1 MSRSL
6 FRVDHSDGGTAVDC
20 QSLPV
25 EKIVC
30 LVAQEEA
37 GARNVFRG
45 SDPPRGVEGVIL
57 GTQLLFFA
65 DVDPTRGY
73 GIDRDVERSQG
84 DGQRMGQRVDA
95 ALRSGVGLGSGLAL
109 QVAGRAEVDDAAI
122 VVVAVLLAVERQ
134 LAGGDEDRAQVGG
147 DDPVELL
154 DRQFGEGL
162 EGADPDVV
170 HQDVDV
176 APGLEELPHASFEV
190 DGIGNIQLTEPG
202 SGFGC
207 GLGAEDGIDVAE
219 DHFITL
225 PGKGLDNSLSDS
237 VGTARNEYASF
248 HGFRIFPQR

>member
-1 MSRSL
+1 M
-6 FRVDHSDGGTAVDC
+6 
-20 QSLPV
+20 
-25 EKIVC
+25 
-30 LVAQEEA
+30 
-37 GARNVFRG
+37 
-45 SDPPRGVEGVIL
+45 
-57 GTQLLFFA
+57 
-65 DVDPTRGY
+65 
-73 GIDRDVERSQG
+73 
-84 DGQRMGQRVDA
+84 
-95 ALRSGVGLGSGLAL
+95 

-122 VVVAVLLAVERQ
+122 VVVAVLLAVESQ

-147 DDPVELL
+147 DYPVEFL

-170 HQDVDV
+170 HQDIDV
-176 APGLEELPHASFEV
+176 APGLEELPHASFEA

-202 SGFGC
+202 AGFGC

-248 HGFRIFPQR
+248 HGFRIFSRKKVQAGRRDKILSSILQ

>member
-1 MSRSL
+1 M
-6 FRVDHSDGGTAVDC
+6 
-20 QSLPV
+20 PV

-30 LVAQEEA
+30 LIAQEEA
-37 GARNVFRG
+37 GACDVFR
-45 SDPPRGVEGVIL
+45 SADSARGVEGVIL

-170 HQDVDV
+170 HQNVDV
-176 APGLEELPHASFEV
+176 APGLEELPHASFEA
-190 DGIGNIQLTEPG
+190 DGICNIQLTEPG
-202 SGFGC
+202 AGFG
-207 GLGAEDGIDVAE
+207 LGSEDGVEIAE
-219 DHFITL
+219 DHFISL
-225 PGKGLDNSLSDS
+225 PGKGFDDPLSDS

>member
-1 MSRSL
+1 M
-6 FRVDHSDGGTAVDC
+6 
-20 QSLPV
+20 PV

-30 LVAQEEA
+30 LIAQEEA
-37 GARNVFRG
+37 GACDVFR
-45 SDPPRGVEGVIL
+45 SADSARGVEGVIL

-170 HQDVDV
+170 HQNVDV
-176 APGLEELPHASFEV
+176 APGLEELTHASFEA
-190 DGIGNIQLTEPG
+190 DGICNIQLTEPG
-202 SGFGC
+202 AGFGF
-207 GLGAEDGIDVAE
+207 GLGSEDGVEIAE
-219 DHFITL
+219 DHFISL
-225 PGKGLDNSLSDS
+225 PGKGFDDPLSDS

>member
-1 MSRSL
+1 
-6 FRVDHSDGGTAVDC
+6 
-20 QSLPV
+20 
-25 EKIVC
+25 
-30 LVAQEEA
+30 
-37 GARNVFRG
+37 
-45 SDPPRGVEGVIL
+45 VEGVIL
-57 GTQLLFFA
+57 GTQLLLFA

-73 GIDRDVERSQG
+73 GIDRDVERGQG

-147 DDPVELL
+147 DYPVELL

-176 APGLEELPHASFEV
+176 ATGLEELPHASFEA

-202 SGFGC
+202 AGSGC
-207 GLGAEDGIDVAE
+207 SLGSEDGIEIAE
-219 DHFITL
+219 DHFISL
-225 PGKGLDNSLSDS
+225 PGKGFDDPLSDS

>member
-1 MSRSL
+1 M
-6 FRVDHSDGGTAVDC
+6 
-20 QSLPV
+20 PV

-30 LVAQEEA
+30 LIAQEEA
-37 GARNVFRG
+37 GACDVFR
-45 SDPPRGVEGVIL
+45 SADSARGVEGVIL

-170 HQDVDV
+170 HQNVDV
-176 APGLEELPHASFEV
+176 APGLEELPHASFEA
-190 DGIGNIQLTEPG
+190 DGICNIQLTEPG
-202 SGFGC
+202 AGFGF
-207 GLGAEDGIDVAE
+207 GLGSEDGVEIAE
-219 DHFITL
+219 EHFISL
-225 PGKGLDNSLSDS
+225 PGKGFDDPLSDS

>member
-1 MSRSL
+1 
-6 FRVDHSDGGTAVDC
+6 
-20 QSLPV
+20 
-25 EKIVC
+25 
-30 LVAQEEA
+30 
-37 GARNVFRG
+37 
-45 SDPPRGVEGVIL
+45 VEGVIL
-57 GTQLLFFA
+57 GTQLLLFA

-73 GIDRDVERSQG
+73 GIDRDVERGQG

-147 DDPVELL
+147 DYPVELL

-176 APGLEELPHASFEV
+176 APGLEELPHASFEA

-202 SGFGC
+202 AGSGC
-207 GLGAEDGIDVAE
+207 SLGSEDGIEIAE
-219 DHFITL
+219 DHFISL
-225 PGKGLDNSLSDS
+225 PGKGLDDSLSDS

-248 HGFRIFPQR
+248 HGLRIFPQR